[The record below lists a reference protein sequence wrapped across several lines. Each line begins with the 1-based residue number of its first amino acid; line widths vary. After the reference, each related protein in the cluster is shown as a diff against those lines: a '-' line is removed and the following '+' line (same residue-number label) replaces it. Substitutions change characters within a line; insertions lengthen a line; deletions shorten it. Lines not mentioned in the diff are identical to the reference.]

1 MYVYLHKKY
10 DCMFRIKE
18 ILKDSLIDGK
28 KATVV
33 LLAEK
38 VGLPQPN
45 MSNIVN
51 NKANP
56 SWENLQKIANALN
69 VGVKDLF
76 EDDGIVG
83 FVKANGVVHEISS
96 IRDIEDLLEKLK
108 F

>member
-1 MYVYLHKKY
+1 
-10 DCMFRIKE
+10 MFRIKE
-18 ILKDSLIDGK
+18 ILKESLIDGK

-56 SWENLQKIANALN
+56 SWDNLQKIADVLN
-69 VGVKDLF
+69 VGVRDLF
-76 EDDGIVG
+76 EGDDIAG
-83 FVKANGVVHEISS
+83 FIRSYGTTYEVSS
-96 IRDIEDLLEKLK
+96 IEDLESVLSHSKAAKEIKAK
-108 F
+108 EQQ